1 MILRVRKSVLSGT
14 IAVPGSKSHTIRGIV
29 AALQGRGISVLRSPL
44 DSEDTRSALEAAKL
58 FGAPVA
64 EFPDRWEIGGMGGKL
79 RDPGQ
84 VINMNNSGTGLR
96 MLTALAAMQDFP
108 VTFDGDE
115 SLRTRLMTGLFGAL
129 EELGAKIDSS
139 CGHCPF
145 TICGPVSGGRA
156 KVDGKSS
163 QFLTSLLFAL
173 PRAAADS
180 ELVLDYLNEQP
191 YAEITAKWLSELG
204 VSYVKH
210 PGLLRWDIPG
220 NQEFPAFDKVIPADF
235 STACFPLA
243 AAALCGGT
251 VEILNLDFTD
261 AQGDK
266 KVFDFYEKMGA
277 KITRKDK
284 VCSVSAAVLH
294 GVEMD
299 LNSTPDALPVI
310 AATAALIPGETRLLN
325 VAQARNKET
334 DRIAA
339 MAEELAKMGADITEL
354 PDGLIIRGGRLHAA
368 TVDSRNDHRI
378 AMALAIAGM
387 CLDGETVIER
397 AEGIPVSYPGFVDDF
412 KALGADFVLE

>member
-29 AALQGRGISVLRSPL
+29 AALQGRGVSVLRSPL

-163 QFLTSLLFAL
+163 QFLTALLFAL

-251 VEILNLDFTD
+251 VDILNLDFTD

-277 KITRKDK
+277 KIIRKDK

-368 TVDSRNDHRI
+368 TMDSRNDHRI
-378 AMALAIAGM
+378 AMALTIAGM